1 MIAINLVF
9 EDQLS
14 EAVLRVILKQSRK
27 NFEVLR
33 CFPDLTRRHS
43 SSGFGYIKS
52 KIKDFNQA
60 AKGMP
65 FLVLTDLDKEECAPK
80 LIREWL
86 PVEPHPNLI
95 FRVAKREVESWV
107 MADRNAFADFLRIP
121 LIKIP
126 INIDDELED
135 PKAFL
140 VKMARKSKDLSI
152 RNAIVPQS
160 ATSKMGPD
168 YNARLISFVMDRW
181 KLERAVKHSDSL
193 KRAVNAINNF
203 QPITSFRTF

>member
-33 CFPDLTRRHS
+33 CFPDLTRQHS
-43 SSGFGYIKS
+43 SSGFVYIKS

-86 PVEPHPNLI
+86 PVKLHPNLI

-121 LIKIP
+121 AAKIP
-126 INIDDELED
+126 FNIDDELDD

-140 VKMARKSKDLSI
+140 VMMARKSKDRAI
-152 RNAIVPQS
+152 RNALVPKH
-160 ATSKMGPD
+160 AAGKVGPD
-168 YNARLISFVMDRW
+168 YNGKLASFVQEKW
-181 KLERAVKHSDSL
+181 NLQRAVQHSDSL
-193 KRAVNAINNF
+193 KRAANAINNF
-203 QPITSFRTF
+203 QPITSFSSF

>member
-1 MIAINLVF
+1 VISINLVF

-14 EAVLRVILKQSRK
+14 EAVLRVILTQSRK

-33 CFPDLTRRHS
+33 CFPDLTRQHS
-43 SSGFGYIKS
+43 SSGFVYIKS
-52 KIKDFNQA
+52 KIKDFNRA

-86 PVEPHPNLI
+86 PVKTHPNLI

-121 LIKIP
+121 ISKIP
-126 INIDDELED
+126 INIDDELDD

-140 VKMARKSKDLSI
+140 VKIARKSKEPAI

-168 YNARLISFVMDRW
+168 YNARLISFVKDKW
-181 KLERAVKHSDSL
+181 NLQRAVRHSDSL
-193 KRAVNAINNF
+193 KRAANAINNF
-203 QPITSFRTF
+203 QPITGFHSF

>member
-14 EAVLRVILKQSRK
+14 EAVLRVILIQSRK

-33 CFPDLTRRHS
+33 CFPDLTRQHS

-65 FLVLTDLDKEECAPK
+65 FLVLTDLDKEECPPK
-80 LIREWL
+80 LIRDWL
-86 PVEPHPNLI
+86 PVKPHPNLI

-121 LIKIP
+121 LTKIP
-126 INIDDELED
+126 INIDDELDD

-140 VKMARKSKDLSI
+140 VKMARKSKDQEV

-160 ATSKMGPD
+160 VTSKMGPD
-168 YNARLISFVMDRW
+168 YNARLISFVKDKW
-181 KLERAVKHSDSL
+181 NLERAVQHSDSL

-203 QPITSFRTF
+203 QPITSFRSF